1 MKTLR
6 KITSAL
12 FCGVLCVIGTGW
24 AFAAPWMPEEPSKD
38 EAALVGFYQGNGESL
53 AVRENA
59 GQLEILYR
67 YQPKDKDFTKSNVF
81 TLVKNYYDNYELRE
95 IGPNTDATSTLRFDR
110 DKNGQGISL
119 NMGQKSYTRRF
130 GGENGKPMRITP
142 PKPMEEL
149 RKEAESA
156 QPPAPAYQKTAQ
168 LVEITSVVP
177 GIVYDLRYT
186 TANNIFGAP
195 LVQSTHAYLDRNAAQ
210 ALNKVQQ
217 DLKPYGYGL
226 VLWEG
231 YRSWSDFKLAM
242 LALGEK
248 NIRTCYPKQK
258 KAMRTIQDA
267 L

>member
-1 MKTLR
+1 MPDVEVVETCRRFRQNRMWRKKPMKTLR

-156 QPPAPAYQKTAQ
+156 QPP
-168 LVEITSVVP
+168 
-177 GIVYDLRYT
+177 
-186 TANNIFGAP
+186 
-195 LVQSTHAYLDRNAAQ
+195 
-210 ALNKVQQ
+210 
-217 DLKPYGYGL
+217 
-226 VLWEG
+226 
-231 YRSWSDFKLAM
+231 
-242 LALGEK
+242 
-248 NIRTCYPKQK
+248 RTCLSENGPAGGNHK
-258 KAMRTIQDA
+258 RSSRHRV
-267 L
+267 